1 MSTYNLHYNNCRS
14 NYKENGPSVY
24 NLTVDTN
31 LITTNKFI
39 PIIADKVKNK
49 IDNMEGCFED
59 DHAYRLNEWC
69 DIEEISKYAEK
80 VMPLI
85 EKEIFSSHLKV
96 EFVQPYR
103 NKSEGKEATSWLW
116 HYDDCPQEFIKLFL
130 YLNDVTPTSGCLE
143 YIDKKIKT
151 NRVSPL
157 YSAGGQVYSRSRV
170 PPAEIRR
177 FLDSGLEIKQLVGP
191 QGTTAVFTP
200 NIVHR
205 ATIPEEGSTERDVIV
220 FFLRPSLAKQD
231 KYITEDTYSYLPER
245 NVKQYELN

>member
-59 DHAYRLNEWC
+59 DHAYRLNEWH
-69 DIEEISKYAEK
+69 DIEEIGHYADK

-103 NKSEGKEATSWLW
+103 NKIGGKEATSWLW

-130 YLNDVTPTSGCLE
+130 YLNEVTPTSGCLE
-143 YIDKKIKT
+143 YLDKKIHT
-151 NRVSPL
+151 NRVSPF
-157 YSAGGQVYSRSRV
+157 YNVGGQVYPRSRV
-170 PPAEIRR
+170 PPAEIRK
-177 FLDSGLEIKQLVGP
+177 FLDDGLEINQLVGP
-191 QGTTAVFTP
+191 PGTAAVFTP

-205 ATIPEEGSTERDVIV
+205 ATIPEEGSTERDAIV
-220 FFLRPSLAKQD
+220 FFLRPSLAKQN